1 MEGFV
6 CYNKSMKTQDIREH
20 LASRFNKYQEYRDG
34 KKSPDSSQP
43 SQFSEKIQETKQQQ
57 DRESSSGN
65 QDSNRAPIRRQHK
78 SAPQLARAQPISDL
92 HAKRLASLAP
102 MIQDSAMRNGVP
114 VELICGVILQES
126 GGNARAKS
134 PAGAEGVMQLMPA
147 TAKRFGVTNSYD
159 AAQNIEG
166 GTKYLKFLLDRF
178 KGDVKLAVAA
188 YNAGEGA
195 VEKHGNKIPPYRET
209 QNYVPKVLGYTQS
222 MINILVAQ
230 ADKADALPSHARR
243 V

>member
-1 MEGFV
+1 
-6 CYNKSMKTQDIREH
+6 MKTQDIREH
-20 LASRFNKYQEYRDG
+20 LVSRFNKYQEYRDG
-34 KKSPDSSQP
+34 KKSSDSSQP
-43 SQFSEKIQETKQQQ
+43 SQFSEKIKETKHQEE
-57 DRESSSGN
+57 RGSSSGN
-65 QDSNRAPIRRQHK
+65 ETGNGQALTRRPQK

-92 HAKRLASLAP
+92 HAKRLANLAP

-126 GGNARAKS
+126 GGNPKAKS
-134 PAGAEGVMQLMPA
+134 HAGAEGLMQLMPP
-147 TAKRFGVTNSYD
+147 TAKRFGVKNSYD
-159 AAQNIEG
+159 PAQNIEG

-195 VEKHGNKIPPYRET
+195 VEKYGNKIPPYRET

-230 ADKADALPSHARR
+230 ADKNEALPRHARR